1 MPYNPKSLLNLKGN
15 RGKGRK
21 PKALTALKN
30 IPTEAQAQ
38 IYEALWTALT
48 HDNFQEAKKYLESV
62 NIPNYGF
69 IIQIVLRELADKKTS
84 WRCVNDILDRLFG
97 KPQQAVELSTADN
110 AEKARAEFEIIY
122 KAQTNTDTNT
132 TDTTDNQTTTDNGQ
146 SAD

>member
-15 RGKGRK
+15 RGKGRP
-21 PKALTALKN
+21 PKALSALKN
-30 IPTEAQAQ
+30 IPKEAQAE
-38 IYEALWTALT
+38 IYQALWTALT

-97 KPQQAVELSTADN
+97 KPQQAVEVSTNID
-110 AEKARAEFEIIY
+110 AERARAEFEVIY
-122 KAQTNTDTNT
+122 KTNEQTED
-132 TDTTDNQTTTDNGQ
+132 
-146 SAD
+146 